1 MESKVRGPLIWAKHA
16 HSTSLRNGF
25 TLIDSQGRII
35 GGGASP
41 RDPTWAQVTL
51 DASNAVKQAR
61 NIARFSDKQKQ
72 HRRGSFPA
80 MAAGISYGGGQTQ
93 PMTLRSSPE
102 NAAAMGLLMGSPS
115 IRRIA
120 GLQSKLLHTIAPR
133 LGAYYRDTLD
143 ALVASDSGLTRNF
156 RNSDFACMT
165 ANFGPNTITIDHT
178 DFANLATGLCA
189 ITALGSFDS
198 NIGGHLILWDLKLII
213 EFPPGAT
220 ILIPSALLR
229 HSNAPIQ
236 SGEQRFSL
244 TQYSAGGLFRWV
256 ENGFCKNRDRRPP
269 RKEPEQDDNGR
280 WEQGLGMF
288 DMAP

>member
-1 MESKVRGPLIWAKHA
+1 
-16 HSTSLRNGF
+16 
-25 TLIDSQGRII
+25 
-35 GGGASP
+35 
-41 RDPTWAQVTL
+41 
-51 DASNAVKQAR
+51 
-61 NIARFSDKQKQ
+61 
-72 HRRGSFPA
+72 
-80 MAAGISYGGGQTQ
+80 
-93 PMTLRSSPE
+93 
-102 NAAAMGLLMGSPS
+102 
-115 IRRIA
+115 
-120 GLQSKLLHTIAPR
+120 
-133 LGAYYRDTLD
+133 
-143 ALVASDSGLTRNF
+143 
-156 RNSDFACMT
+156 MT

-220 ILIPSALLR
+220 ILILSALLR